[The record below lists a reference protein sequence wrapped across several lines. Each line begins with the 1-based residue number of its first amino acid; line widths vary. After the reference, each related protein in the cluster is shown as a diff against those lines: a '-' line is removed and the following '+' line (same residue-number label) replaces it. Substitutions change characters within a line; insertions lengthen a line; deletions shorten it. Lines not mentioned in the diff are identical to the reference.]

1 MPGAVAV
8 RTAPTLFATSRP
20 TPPAPAAHATPARGA
35 MRGRVFAIAAATQ
48 TYTRTYP
55 VDSACGLA
63 GQTARVGSR
72 LPVSTK
78 DHLRATWLTSPSRFS
93 SSLRRSHRVACS
105 MLSPTPFRRGADMK
119 RRDLISSALGITAGA
134 AGLMFPGLPA
144 IGSTLAG
151 RSTVRPSAQVADP
164 SFASGAVIAAFPTGL
179 VIRSASGQ
187 RAIRTHAQT
196 VTWKETFIPTGTI
209 QLGDVVDVSG
219 RPQMDESLLA
229 DRIWVNIVR
238 FEFTARDP
246 RARVR
251 GTHAAQSST

>member
-1 MPGAVAV
+1 
-8 RTAPTLFATSRP
+8 
-20 TPPAPAAHATPARGA
+20 
-35 MRGRVFAIAAATQ
+35 
-48 TYTRTYP
+48 
-55 VDSACGLA
+55 
-63 GQTARVGSR
+63 
-72 LPVSTK
+72 
-78 DHLRATWLTSPSRFS
+78 
-93 SSLRRSHRVACS
+93 

-238 FEFTARDP
+238 FEGSLLAI
-246 RARVR
+246 RARAFEVR
-251 GTHAAQSST
+251 TRRNQVRELQLSPHIEVLGPDGAVQTRGVNTLHVGELIGGVGVRTRDGGVRATRVWTYR